1 MSSSFKIT
9 SGGSSG
15 GSGGSSSGGDSS
27 SGGSSSGSGSS
38 SGKAPATGDS
48 SPALW
53 IALLI
58 LSGCGCAV
66 VLPRLRKEN

>member
-1 MSSSFKIT
+1 MRSLLFLLRYPAQAS
-9 SGGSSG
+9 
-15 GSGGSSSGGDSS
+15 GSSSG
-27 SGGSSSGSGSS
+27 GSS

-48 SPALW
+48 TPALW

-66 VLPRLRKEN
+66 ILPRLRREN